1 MSLFEEKMGQLIT
14 NTSIAQNSFQST
26 QDEDRINKTNLFAHK
41 ILEREFTIGF
51 AGHFSAGKSSMI
63 NALTGEQLLPS
74 SPIPTSANIVKVHKA
89 KEDFAIVYRKEL
101 HPVKFSGDYD
111 FDTVKNFCKD
121 GESISQIEIGH
132 KTSILPEGVTVMD
145 TPGVDS
151 TDDAHR
157 LSTES
162 ALHLADIVFY
172 MMDYNHVQSEL
183 NFGFTKQL
191 LKYNENVY
199 LIVNQ
204 IDKHRDRELSFEDFK
219 KSVHQSFLEWGVK
232 PKNIFFTTLKQL
244 DHPNNDLSE
253 VKEIVIDSMSNWKEH
268 LAGTSDRTLQKL
280 KDEHVS
286 YLESE
291 IEECKNTFA
300 DILSE
305 AEWKSK
311 DEILEEASRY
321 EKQSSLLDSDVWI
334 RSFETNR
341 KSLLDNAT
349 LVPYELRDKLK
360 QYLEAKQKNF
370 KVGVLFSGKKTE
382 EERNQRAEAV
392 KLEYTKVIQSQIVG
406 HIKSLMKQS
415 LKDVGLLN
423 DEESIT
429 IDEKEF
435 NPSIQ
440 LIDDQVREG
449 ALLTA
454 DSVLN
459 FANAVADATR
469 KWFIQQTD
477 PWKIEVA
484 AQINELPDDH
494 YGLADTKLSEYQ
506 EKALAIRSIE
516 ELENHLVKFNK
527 ENTKPSKETI
537 SHAEEIKNRWLNEF
551 REKEESIQPYQAT
564 DFQEIKSDELVQTDH
579 IESKTVES
587 YPVEQT
593 INRANEVASA
603 ISSIHGFQETA
614 IFLKKKAER
623 LGKKDFTI
631 ALFGAFS
638 AGKSSFSNAL
648 LGENVLPVSPN
659 PTTAAITK
667 IRPVSNVHHHET
679 ADVYFK
685 TADQLLLDVQLSYK
699 KLGMDIASLEQAY
712 KESQNLGEL
721 EGVGDESRVHLAFIK
736 AFETG
741 YTSLKQNL
749 GTTLRVNRENF
760 EQFVAQESK
769 SCFVDTIDFYFDCDV
784 TRLGV
789 TLVDTPGADSINARH
804 TGVAFEYIRNADAI
818 LFITYYN
825 HAFARADREF
835 LIQLGRI
842 KDAFELDKMFF
853 IVNAIDLAASK
864 DEADEVKN
872 YVAAELQKFGIRF
885 PRLFGVSSLQ
895 ALQEKQQKE
904 NLASGMSQFE
914 QSFHHFLSDEIK
926 SLAVLALKEE
936 TEKTVESLKN
946 LIEKIE
952 LNLLRKEE
960 RLAELSKLEQTIRS
974 RYAKSFASV
983 MTKEAYQEL
992 DDLLHYVQ
1000 QRVYYR
1006 FSDFFKESY
1015 NPAVFSSK
1023 SSNDALQYALTETL
1037 AMLSF
1042 DFEQEMRVTNF
1053 RLSQWIEK
1061 KLAQRQMEET
1071 RILKEYNRDFSI
1083 VPYEINK
1090 MELLEFN
1097 GPFEDSS
1104 PYQHV
1109 KSYYKNNKAFFEKN
1123 EKVKLR
1129 EALEEA
1135 TKVEAKSFLSNENKK
1150 LRQWIDHNIELEAE
1164 GLRQLLLQQSINQ
1177 IESER
1182 LVLKESNQLTQWKTI
1197 FDKLK

>member
-1 MSLFEEKMGQLIT
+1 MGQLIT
-14 NTSIAQNSFQST
+14 NTDCSKFISIYT
-26 QDEDRINKTNLFAHK
+26 DEDRINKTNLFAHK

-305 AEWKSK
+305 VEWNSK

-392 KLEYTKVIQSQIVG
+392 KLEYSKVIQSQIVG

-423 DEESIT
+423 DEESMR

-440 LIDDQVREG
+440 LIDDQIREG

-516 ELENHLVKFNK
+516 ELENHMKFNK
-527 ENTKPSKETI
+527 EN
-537 SHAEEIKNRWLNEF
+537 
-551 REKEESIQPYQAT
+551 
-564 DFQEIKSDELVQTDH
+564 IKS
-579 IESKTVES
+579 
-587 YPVEQT
+587 
-593 INRANEVASA
+593 
-603 ISSIHGFQETA
+603 
-614 IFLKKKAER
+614 KK
-623 LGKKDFTI
+623 
-631 ALFGAFS
+631 
-638 AGKSSFSNAL
+638 
-648 LGENVLPVSPN
+648 
-659 PTTAAITK
+659 
-667 IRPVSNVHHHET
+667 
-679 ADVYFK
+679 
-685 TADQLLLDVQLSYK
+685 Q
-699 KLGMDIASLEQAY
+699 
-712 KESQNLGEL
+712 
-721 EGVGDESRVHLAFIK
+721 
-736 AFETG
+736 
-741 YTSLKQNL
+741 
-749 GTTLRVNRENF
+749 
-760 EQFVAQESK
+760 
-769 SCFVDTIDFYFDCDV
+769 C
-784 TRLGV
+784 
-789 TLVDTPGADSINARH
+789 
-804 TGVAFEYIRNADAI
+804 
-818 LFITYYN
+818 
-825 HAFARADREF
+825 
-835 LIQLGRI
+835 
-842 KDAFELDKMFF
+842 
-853 IVNAIDLAASK
+853 
-864 DEADEVKN
+864 
-872 YVAAELQKFGIRF
+872 
-885 PRLFGVSSLQ
+885 
-895 ALQEKQQKE
+895 
-904 NLASGMSQFE
+904 
-914 QSFHHFLSDEIK
+914 
-926 SLAVLALKEE
+926 LALK
-936 TEKTVESLKN
+936 N
-946 LIEKIE
+946 
-952 LNLLRKEE
+952 
-960 RLAELSKLEQTIRS
+960 
-974 RYAKSFASV
+974 
-983 MTKEAYQEL
+983 
-992 DDLLHYVQ
+992 
-1000 QRVYYR
+1000 
-1006 FSDFFKESY
+1006 
-1015 NPAVFSSK
+1015 
-1023 SSNDALQYALTETL
+1023 
-1037 AMLSF
+1037 
-1042 DFEQEMRVTNF
+1042 
-1053 RLSQWIEK
+1053 
-1061 KLAQRQMEET
+1061 
-1071 RILKEYNRDFSI
+1071 
-1083 VPYEINK
+1083 
-1090 MELLEFN
+1090 
-1097 GPFEDSS
+1097 
-1104 PYQHV
+1104 
-1109 KSYYKNNKAFFEKN
+1109 
-1123 EKVKLR
+1123 
-1129 EALEEA
+1129 
-1135 TKVEAKSFLSNENKK
+1135 
-1150 LRQWIDHNIELEAE
+1150 
-1164 GLRQLLLQQSINQ
+1164 
-1177 IESER
+1177 
-1182 LVLKESNQLTQWKTI
+1182 
-1197 FDKLK
+1197 